1 MLCSSETNIMTKT
14 RTPDYTDYRF
24 IGKEKNAFVVTDG
37 MSTKYL
43 TAKEF
48 GVFSRQLFNR

>member
-1 MLCSSETNIMTKT
+1 MTKI

-24 IGKEKNAFVVTDG
+24 IGKEKNNFVVTDG
-37 MSTKYL
+37 IFIKHL

-48 GVFSRQLFNR
+48 RVFSRQLFNRN